1 MRCDTSKE
9 SDLWKSVL
17 ATTQFLR
24 IPIIKKGC
32 ASLCFLIKGIRSSL
46 GVPILPTFLWLAP
59 DWHSLNK
66 QKKYF
71 INNYSSTICQSLQ
84 LWNTSSTSQRKY
96 VVSLHQCTTNT
107 AVITMQQLL
116 QPQTYLYDTLWFTRR
131 DWWTRDISLWSLTS
145 SEVSYS

>member
-1 MRCDTSKE
+1 MQCDTSKE

-32 ASLCFLIKGIRSSL
+32 ASLCFLIKGIRSNL

-59 DWHSLNK
+59 DWHSLNM
-66 QKKYF
+66 
-71 INNYSSTICQSLQ
+71 Q

-107 AVITMQQLL
+107 AVITTQQLL

-131 DWWTRDISLWSLTS
+131 DWWTRDISLRSLTS